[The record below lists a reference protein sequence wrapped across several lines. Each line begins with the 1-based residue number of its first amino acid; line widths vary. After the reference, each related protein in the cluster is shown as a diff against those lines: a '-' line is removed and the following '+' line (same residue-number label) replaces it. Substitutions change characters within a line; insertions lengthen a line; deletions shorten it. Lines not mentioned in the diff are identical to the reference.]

1 MLEVRDPYQR
11 WAYRNDDWKDD
22 GVRDMKEKE
31 ILIFGTGQF
40 AQIIKRYLEEQGK
53 IVAGFTVNKSCIPH
67 PRGGYIPSR
76 Q

>member
-1 MLEVRDPYQR
+1 
-11 WAYRNDDWKDD
+11 
-22 GVRDMKEKE
+22 MKEKE

-67 PRGGYIPSR
+67 PRGGTSLRDNRRNVSAFRI
-76 Q
+76 

>member
-1 MLEVRDPYQR
+1 
-11 WAYRNDDWKDD
+11 
-22 GVRDMKEKE
+22 MKEKE

-67 PRGGYIPSR
+67 PRGGGTSLRDNRRNVSAFRI
-76 Q
+76 

>member
-1 MLEVRDPYQR
+1 
-11 WAYRNDDWKDD
+11 
-22 GVRDMKEKE
+22 MKEKE